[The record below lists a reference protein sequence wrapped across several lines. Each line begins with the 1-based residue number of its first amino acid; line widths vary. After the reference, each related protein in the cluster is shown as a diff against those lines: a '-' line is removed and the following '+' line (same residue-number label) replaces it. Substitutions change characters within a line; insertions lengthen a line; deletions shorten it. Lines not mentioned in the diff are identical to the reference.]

1 MKKYFAE
8 CVGTFV
14 LTFLGCGTAMFLGCG
29 TPAGVVGTAIA
40 FGLAVV
46 AMAYTIGEISG
57 CHINPAITLGV
68 ALSGRMSWKDAC
80 GYWVGQVIG
89 GILAGAVLLLLTK
102 VVAAPDLTG
111 GLGSNGVANAGGVG
125 GAFLVEVI
133 ATFLFVL
140 VVLGTTDAKYGAG
153 KPAGLA
159 IGLSLILDVHQP
171 HRHFREPGPFHRP
184 GPFRRRRCAEGCV
197 GVHLRSARGRCLE
210 RLRLEGYGPE
220 GEVSPFLQ
228 WFKGR
233 TRWVR
238 PFLWPESRNLIIFA

>member
-29 TPAGVVGTAIA
+29 EPAGVVGTAIA

-68 ALSGRMSWKDAC
+68 ALSGRMSWKDAV

-111 GLGSNGVANAGGVG
+111 ALGSNGVANAGGVG

-140 VVLGTTDAKYGAG
+140 VVLGTTDPKFGAG

-159 IGLSLILDVHQP
+159 IGLSLILIHLVCINLTGTSVNP
-171 HRHFREPGPFHRP
+171 ARSIGPALFAC
-184 GPFRRRRCAEGCV
+184 GDALKNVWVFICAPLVGGALSACV
-197 GVHLRSARGRCLE
+197 WKAMVPKE
-210 RLRLEGYGPE
+210 
-220 GEVSPFLQ
+220 
-228 WFKGR
+228 K
-233 TRWVR
+233 
-238 PFLWPESRNLIIFA
+238 

>member
-1 MKKYFAE
+1 MKKYIAE

-29 TPAGVVGTAIA
+29 EPAGVVGTAIA

-57 CHINPAITLGV
+57 CHINPAITFAV
-68 ALSGRMSWKDAC
+68 ALSGRMTWKDAV

-89 GILAGAVLLLLTK
+89 GILAGALLLALTK

-111 GLGSNGVANAGGVG
+111 ALGSNGVANAGGVG

-140 VVLGTTDAKYGAG
+140 VVLGATDPKFGAG

-159 IGLSLILDVHQP
+159 IGLSLILIHLVCINLTGTSVNP
-171 HRHFREPGPFHRP
+171 ARSIGPALFA
-184 GPFRRRRCAEGCV
+184 GGDALKDLWVFICAPLV
-197 GVHLRSARGRCLE
+197 GGLLSAIVWKAMVPKE
-210 RLRLEGYGPE
+210 
-220 GEVSPFLQ
+220 
-228 WFKGR
+228 K
-233 TRWVR
+233 
-238 PFLWPESRNLIIFA
+238 